1 MGVSFFLGRAGQ
13 GSNFLAAYAARSAN
27 LRHTTAMPAAAD
39 FLSFPP
45 DTLVRDPL
53 RLPFL
58 ARGEGWLAINKPA
71 GVPWSPDP
79 WIPRPTDLVR
89 EVRRQ
94 LRDGKPALAR
104 LGIGAFHG
112 IVGPDLVA
120 TGAVLCA
127 TTDAEGVRLAH
138 ALGSAQIELTY
149 RFVTMGR
156 PAQTEIEC
164 DLPLAPHAHEPRM
177 LVSHATGKKTAT
189 TFRLEQRFRGYA
201 VWTATTTFDRL
212 HQIRIH
218 AAESGLPIV
227 GESRYAKTTPIYL
240 SEIKRDYRPA
250 GDGTRVEPPLY
261 GELCLHLARIKFSAH
276 DGTPVVVEA
285 PLPKPFAVLLKK
297 LGEHLPV

>member
-1 MGVSFFLGRAGQ
+1 M
-13 GSNFLAAYAARSAN
+13 SAD
-27 LRHTTAMPAAAD
+27 D

-53 RLPFL
+53 RLPFV
-58 ARGEGWLAINKPA
+58 ARGEGWLVLNKPT
-71 GVPWSPDP
+71 GVPWTPDP

-94 LRDGKPALAR
+94 LRDGKPQLAR

-120 TGAVLCA
+120 SGAVLCA
-127 TTDAEGVRLAH
+127 TTDAEQDRLAN
-138 ALGSAQIELTY
+138 ALGSEQIELTY

-156 PAQTEIEC
+156 PTQNEVVCE
-164 DLPLAPHAHEPRM
+164 LPMAPHAMEPRM
-177 LVSHATGKKTAT
+177 LVSHTTGKKTLT

-201 VWTATTTFDRL
+201 IWTATTTFDRL
-212 HQIRIH
+212 HQIRLH

-227 GESRYAKTTPIYL
+227 GESRYAKTTPIFL

-250 GDGTRVEPPLY
+250 GNGTRVEQPLY
-261 GELCLHLARIKFSAH
+261 GELCLHLARIAFPGA
-276 DGTPVVVEA
+276 DGKTVTVEA
-285 PLPKPFAVLLKK
+285 PLPKPFSVLLKK
-297 LGEHLPV
+297 LAEHVAI

>member
-1 MGVSFFLGRAGQ
+1 
-13 GSNFLAAYAARSAN
+13 
-27 LRHTTAMPAAAD
+27 MPADD

-45 DTLVRDPL
+45 DTLVREPL
-53 RLPFL
+53 RLPIL
-58 ARGEGWLAINKPA
+58 ARGGSWLALGKPA
-71 GVPWSPDP
+71 GVPLAPDP
-79 WIPRPTDLVR
+79 WIPRQTDLER

-94 LRDGKPALAR
+94 LRDGKPQLAR

-120 TGAVLCA
+120 SGAVLCA
-127 TTDAEGVRLAH
+127 TTDAEGARLSN
-138 ALGSAQIELTY
+138 ALGSMQVELTY

-156 PAQTEIEC
+156 PTETEIVC
-164 DLPLAPHAHEPRM
+164 DLPLAPHATEPRM
-177 LVSHATGKKTAT
+177 LVSHTTGKKTVT

-201 VWTATTTFDRL
+201 VWTATSTFDRL

-227 GESRYAKTTPIYL
+227 GESRYAKTTPVYL

-250 GDGTRVEPPLY
+250 GNGTRVEQPLY
-261 GELCLHLARIKFSAH
+261 GELCLHLARIAFPDA
-276 DGTPVVVEA
+276 DGKTVTVEA
-285 PLPKPFAVLLKK
+285 PLPKAFAVLLKK